1 MLVNDADAATASR
14 LNLVSHTLSPT
25 PCPHTLS
32 PTPCLPHLVPT
43 PCPHTLS
50 PHLVSTPC
58 LHTLSPHF
66 VGYDSS
72 PHFVPTLCQK
82 LKRVRTGC
90 LRLGFRKSLTL
101 SRALSPLSKESIES
115 MDSNDSILSDCSIL
129 SIRSTTTSRHRR
141 HCHCLLPTATATATL
156 LSPVPCPCPPP
167 VPNHP
172 ARHPRTSSRYSNR
185 RVLKFGSSKVLK
197 FGWRLYRATLLEGE
211 RPARRT
217 LYDKPPRRQGRQG
230 FSL

>member
-50 PHLVSTPC
+50 PHLVSTLC
-58 LHTLSPHF
+58 RIR
-66 VGYDSS
+66 
-72 PHFVPTLCQK
+72 FVPTLCPY
-82 LKRVRTGC
+82 
-90 LRLGFRKSLTL
+90 
-101 SRALSPLSKESIES
+101 ALSKESIES

-197 FGWRLYRATLLEGE
+197 FGWRLYRSALLEGE

-217 LYDKPPRRQGRQG
+217 LCDKPPRRQGRQG

>member
-50 PHLVSTPC
+50 PHLVSTLC
-58 LHTLSPHF
+58 RIR
-66 VGYDSS
+66 
-72 PHFVPTLCQK
+72 FVPTLCPY
-82 LKRVRTGC
+82 
-90 LRLGFRKSLTL
+90 
-101 SRALSPLSKESIES
+101 ALSKESIES

-129 SIRSTTTSRHRR
+129 SIRSTTTSLRRRRRR
-141 HCHCLLPTATATATL
+141 HYPL
-156 LSPVPCPCPPP
+156 PP
-167 VPNHP
+167 VSCPQSVPNRP